1 MRRMNN
7 LITLFTAMVAFFFG
21 CFLSNMLNNAEKCL
35 THKSG
40 VSRIDPHPDIFLMI
54 LVISAPQNV
63 NRRLTMRQTWLR
75 LGQPLD
81 MTYYP
86 ENLVYMPKYDE
97 SGHLQMETVSDQS
110 NRLAAYLH
118 WYDNNLNNPES
129 TRRIIKVKHFFA
141 IGTADMP
148 AGLRAEL
155 DREQK
160 LYGDMLLLPRLKDNF
175 ENLTEKMLH
184 SIEAL
189 THHYEYSY
197 LLKTDDDTY
206 VKLDILLNELI
217 SYDRKLVRKTQEYEG
232 QPLPAL
238 YWGYFLGRANVKT
251 KGKWRDLNYH
261 LSTHYITYAL
271 GGGYVISRKICEHIS
286 ANAQYLSAYTNEDIS
301 MGLWVAPFRDVY
313 RRHDPRFDTQY
324 KPRKCR
330 RYHIVLHKLNE
341 EEMQQIDNGSIC
353 VRGDKEEEKDNE
365 QSTSL
370 KPYFYDWTKSADKCC
385 DTYVK

>member
-1 MRRMNN
+1 MKRLNN

-21 CFLSNMLNNAEKCL
+21 CFLSGMLNSAEKCL

-40 VSRIDPHPDIFLMI
+40 VSRMEPHPDIFLMI
-54 LVISAPQNV
+54 LVVTAPKNV
-63 NRRLTMRQTWLR
+63 NRRHKLRQTWLR
-75 LGQPLD
+75 RGQPLE
-81 MTYYP
+81 MPYYP
-86 ENLVYMPKYDE
+86 ESLIYVPKYAE
-97 SGHLQMETVSDQS
+97 SGHLIMESVTDQS

-118 WYDNNLNNPES
+118 WIDNNMNHEELS
-129 TRRIIKVKHFFA
+129 RRLIKVKHFFA
-141 IGTADMP
+141 VGTEGMP

-160 LYGDMLLLPRLKDNF
+160 LYGDMLLLPRLQDNF

-189 THHYEYSY
+189 TNHYEFSY

-206 VKLDILLNELI
+206 VKLNILLNELV
-217 SYDRKLVRKTQEYEG
+217 SYDRKLVRKTTKYNG

-238 YWGYFLGRANVKT
+238 YWGYFQGRSNVKT
-251 KGKWRDLNYH
+251 KGKWRDINYR
-261 LSTHYITYAL
+261 LSTHYITYAM
-271 GGGYVISRKICEHIS
+271 GGGYVISRKICEHI
-286 ANAQYLSAYTNEDIS
+286 ATNAQILSPYTNEDVS
-301 MGLWVAPFRDVY
+301 VGLWVAPLRFVY

-341 EEMQQIDNGSIC
+341 EEMQQIDDGSVCI
-353 VRGDKEEEKDNE
+353 RGGKAIDDKD
-365 QSTSL
+365 QSNII
-370 KPYFYDWTKSADKCC
+370 KPYFYDWLSPADKCC
-385 DTYVK
+385 DTIVK